1 MLLVIG
7 NKNYSSWSLRAWII
21 LKKLR
26 LQFEEA
32 VVALDVPGFKDR
44 LREYSEAAKVPVL
57 IDNGLTIWD
66 SLAILEYLA
75 ETHPQLWPQD
85 KKLRAHARSV
95 SHEMHSSF
103 SALRNEMPMNC
114 RGENRSIKASSA
126 CVADIARIHQIWT
139 ECRECYSEYGP
150 WLFGEYSIADA
161 MYLPVAS
168 RFETYGVKGETLVAE
183 YQRLSLGDSDYQQ
196 WLTAARAE
204 PEVIESA
211 ELGL

>member
-1 MLLVIG
+1 MKLVIG

-21 LKKLR
+21 LKKLG

-32 VVALDVPGFKDR
+32 VVALDVPGFKER
-44 LREYSEAAKVPVL
+44 LLKYSAAAKVPVL
-57 IDNGLTIWD
+57 IENSMTIWD

-75 ETHPQLWPQD
+75 EANPKLWPQD

-114 RGENRSIKASSA
+114 RGKNRQVKASSA
-126 CVADIARIHQIWT
+126 CLDDIARIQQIWA
-139 ECRECYSEYGP
+139 ECREAYSEYGP

-168 RFETYGVKGETLVAE
+168 RFETYGIRSDSVAAE
-183 YQRLSLGDSDYQQ
+183 YQRVSLADSDYQQ
-196 WLTAARAE
+196 WLNAAKAE
-204 PEVIESA
+204 TEVIEAA
-211 ELGL
+211 ELGI